1 MSADG
6 GGVASEARATA
17 GATLAAVRAELRV
30 AFVVF
35 LAALLATIYALQVF
49 IWTELKAMT
58 TRQLPPDVA
67 ARTDIIAVTPF
78 DVILLQAKIGII
90 VGLLCAVPVLL
101 YRSREAL
108 RERDLLPDTPVDR
121 TGLLAIACCSVALFV
136 SGLAYGVLLFFP
148 FMFEFLAG
156 NAVSAGIE
164 PRYSI
169 VEWTQ
174 FIAFL
179 SLSFGL
185 AAQLPLAM
193 GALAYT
199 GIVPY
204 EAFRDKWR
212 HAVVGIFAFGAVFSP
227 PDPFTQIMW
236 AAPLIGLYGA
246 SLSLTRLVTATRRAS
261 VDFSPRAVV
270 RGRWIAIT
278 AAAAGG
284 GVSWYVLA
292 SGAIA
297 LAAGPTV
304 TTTPGALRA
313 PPDPVITTAAGVGG
327 ALLAGGLAA
336 LFVLVRAVWAL
347 DTTGERPLA
356 PTAPDA
362 GDPADIDL
370 AALDAAG
377 VRAAPPEAF
386 AALDED
392 AAAERARA
400 AMDRDDPEAAR
411 AILDRFDTVQAAEDA
426 AGDAAQDDDGSDTG
440 AAGSATA
447 DAAPGESTDGVGGA
461 LGDTASGVFGAFT
474 DDETEQELGG
484 YPYDLA
490 FVIDSLASRTFRIV
504 AVFMAVLAGTF
515 LWLYAGGLGAV
526 KRSFLANVP
535 AEVRPEEFDIIALH
549 PVEALLFEVKVSV
562 ILAVLATIPLVLY
575 YAWPALRERGLA
587 DGRRSAI
594 LTWGWGMLLGLVVG
608 SALGFTVVAPAI
620 ISYLVADAA
629 NAGLV
634 VSYRLSNFFWLVFL
648 TTVGVGLL
656 LDVPIL
662 MLLLNRAGIVP
673 YRSFRRRWREVVVGI
688 TVVLAFATPGG
699 VLQLLVLAIPLSIA
713 YLVGVGCVW
722 IASLGGRRD
731 GPGPVERLRESVG

>member
-35 LAALLATIYALQVF
+35 LVGLLATIYALQEFV
-49 IWTELKAMT
+49 WAELKAMT
-58 TRQLPPDVA
+58 TRQLPADVA

-78 DVILLQAKIGII
+78 DVILLQAKIGIF
-90 VGLLCAVPVLL
+90 VGILLAVPVLL

-108 RERDLLPDTPVDR
+108 RARDLLPDTPVNR
-121 TGLLAIACCSVALFV
+121 RGVAAIAGCSLALFV
-136 SGLAYGVLLFFP
+136 SGLAYGVLFFFP

-193 GALAYT
+193 GALAYAE
-199 GIVPY
+199 IVPY
-204 EAFRDKWR
+204 ESFRDKWR
-212 HAVVGIFAFGAVFSP
+212 YAVVGIFAFGAVFSP

-261 VDFSPRAVV
+261 VEFSPRRVI
-270 RGRWIAIT
+270 RQRWPRI

-284 GVSWYVLA
+284 GSVSWYVLA
-292 SGAIA
+292 SDAIT
-297 LAAGPTV
+297 LAAGPSI

-313 PPDPVITTAAGVGG
+313 PAAPLVAGAAGVAG
-327 ALLAGGLAA
+327 ALLAGGVAV
-336 LFVLVRAVWAL
+336 LFVLVHAVWGL
-347 DTTGERPLA
+347 DATGDRPLA

-370 AALDAAG
+370 AELDAAG

-386 AALDED
+386 LALDED
-392 AAAERARA
+392 AAATRAQA
-400 AMDRDDPEAAR
+400 AMDRDDPETAR
-411 AILDRFDTVQAAEDA
+411 AILDRFDAVQAGEYAAGGADQGDA
-426 AGDAAQDDDGSDTG
+426 PDGGAAGEATGDAASSD
-440 AAGSATA
+440 SA
-447 DAAPGESTDGVGGA
+447 DGVGGA

-474 DDETEQELGG
+474 DDGTEEELGG
-484 YPYDLA
+484 YAYDLA

-526 KRSFLANVP
+526 KRSFLSNVP

-562 ILAVLATIPLVLY
+562 ILAVVATIPVVLY
-575 YAWPALRERGLA
+575 YAWPALQARGLA
-587 DGRRSAI
+587 DGHRSAI
-594 LTWGWGMLLGLVVG
+594 LTWGWGLILGVVAG
-608 SALGFTVVAPAI
+608 SALGFTVAAPTI

-629 NAGLV
+629 AADLV
-634 VSYRLSNFFWLVFL
+634 VSYRLSDFFWLVFL

-673 YRSFRRRWREVVVGI
+673 YRAFRRRWREVVVGT
-688 TVVLAFATPGG
+688 TVVVALATPGG

-713 YLVGVGCVW
+713 YLVGVVCVW
-722 IASLGGRRD
+722 IASFGGRRD